1 MKIFMQE
8 KSFDAICFKVE
19 IGNGYD
25 VASRW
30 TAMFKITKCVSVDSQ
45 LKYRSDRPV

>member
-19 IGNGYD
+19 IVNGYD

-30 TAMFKITKCVSVDSQ
+30 TAMFKITKYVSVDSQ
-45 LKYRSDRPV
+45 LKYRSV